1 LQLVG
6 YLFIVGYNAFITTF
20 LMLVIKYVLRV
31 PLRMSDEMLLIGD
44 DAAHGEEAY
53 CFYDDHEQAG
63 VVTPGQVQPDRLD
76 LEIGVPPTK
85 DDPTNGG
92 GKLD

>member
-1 LQLVG
+1 LVG
-6 YLFIVGYNAFITTF
+6 FLFIVGYNAFITTF

-53 CFYDDHEQAG
+53 CFSDFPENAEVTQGQA
-63 VVTPGQVQPDRLD
+63 QPD
-76 LEIGVPPTK
+76 LEVGVPLPGK
-85 DDPTNGG
+85 DNGG
-92 GKLD
+92 GKQD